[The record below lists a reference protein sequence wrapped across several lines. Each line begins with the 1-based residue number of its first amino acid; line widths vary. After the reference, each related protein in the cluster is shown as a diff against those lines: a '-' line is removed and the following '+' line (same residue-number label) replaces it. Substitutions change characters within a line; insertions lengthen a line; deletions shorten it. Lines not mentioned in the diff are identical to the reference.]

1 MDISWIVTEVDGK
14 VASIAA
20 NYRQLP
26 HIATEVA
33 ALPPEEVGSIGTRK
47 ICTEELIEFAKFL
60 TWDDLRLF
68 GTPFQISV
76 WKKLY
81 ELEPR
86 LYSYSDL
93 AEMVDNPAG
102 VRAVAHAV
110 ALNPVAYVIPCHLI
124 VPKETIDR
132 AQEIRESALGTLFKG
147 KDLYLLDSI
156 DVGAYAY
163 GPELKRQFIKM
174 QLAQQPL

>member
-1 MDISWIVTEVDGK
+1 MDWIVTEIDGK

-20 NYRQLP
+20 DYRHLP
-26 HIATEVA
+26 HIAAELA
-33 ALPPEEVGSIGTRK
+33 ALPPEEVDSIGTRK
-47 ICTEELIEFAKFL
+47 ITTEELTEFARFL
-60 TWDDLRLF
+60 TWEDLRLF
-68 GTPFQISV
+68 GSPFQLSV

-86 LYSYSDL
+86 LYSYSEL
-93 AEMVDNPAG
+93 AELVDNPAG

-110 ALNPVAYVIPCHLI
+110 ALNPVAS
-124 VPKETIDR
+124 
-132 AQEIRESALGTLFKG
+132 QEIRESALGTLFKG

-163 GPELKRQFIKM
+163 GPEIKRQFIKM
-174 QLAQQPL
+174 QLSQ

>member
-1 MDISWIVTEVDGK
+1 MDWIVTEVDGK

-20 NYRQLP
+20 DYRHLP
-26 HIATEVA
+26 LIASEVA

-47 ICTEELIEFAKFL
+47 ISTEDLIDFARYLGWK
-60 TWDDLRLF
+60 DLRLF
-68 GTPFQISV
+68 GSPFQIAV
-76 WKKLY
+76 WKKLF
-81 ELEPR
+81 ELERR
-86 LYSYSDL
+86 LHSYSEL
-93 AEMVDNPAG
+93 AALVDNPAG

-124 VPKETIDR
+124 VPKETMDR
-132 AQEIRESALGTLFKG
+132 AREIRESALATLFQG

-163 GPELKRQFIKM
+163 GPELKRFFIKTE
-174 QLAQQPL
+174 LASK

>member
-1 MDISWIVTEVDGK
+1 MDWIVTEVDGK

-20 NYRQLP
+20 DYRHLP
-26 HIATEVA
+26 LIASEVA

-47 ICTEELIEFAKFL
+47 ICTGDLIEYAQYL
-60 TWDDLRLF
+60 GWEDLRLF
-68 GTPFQISV
+68 GSPFQLSV
-76 WKKLY
+76 WKKLF

-86 LYSYSDL
+86 LYSYSEL
-93 AEMVDNPAG
+93 ASLVDNPAG

-110 ALNPVAYVIPCHLI
+110 ALNPIAYVIPCHRI

-132 AQEIRESALGTLFKG
+132 VREIRESALSTLFQG
-147 KDLYLLDSI
+147 KDLYLMDSL

-163 GPELKRQFIKM
+163 GPELKRFFIKTE
-174 QLAQQPL
+174 LTSK

>member
-1 MDISWIVTEVDGK
+1 MEWIVTEVDGK

-20 NYRQLP
+20 DYRHLP
-26 HIATEVA
+26 HIAAEVA

-47 ICTEELIEFAKFL
+47 IKTEELIEFAKFL
-60 TWDDLRLF
+60 GWEDLRLF

-81 ELEPR
+81 DLEPR
-86 LYSYSDL
+86 LYSYSEL
-93 AEMVDNPAG
+93 AKEVDNPAG

-110 ALNPVAYVIPCHLI
+110 ALNPCAYVIPCHLI
-124 VPKETIDR
+124 VPKETIDLVE
-132 AQEIRESALGTLFKG
+132 EIRTSALGTLFKG

-163 GPELKRQFIKM
+163 GADVKRELIKM
-174 QLAQQPL
+174 QLSL

>member
-20 NYRQLP
+20 DYRHLP
-26 HIATEVA
+26 HIAAEVA

-47 ICTEELIEFAKFL
+47 ISTEELTEFAKFL

-68 GTPFQISV
+68 GSPFQISV

-93 AEMVDNPAG
+93 AELVDNPAG

-124 VPKETIDR
+124 VPKETMDR

-156 DVGAYAY
+156 DVGAYAF

-174 QLAQQPL
+174 QLSQ

>member
-1 MDISWIVTEVDGK
+1 MDWIVTEVDGK
-14 VASIAA
+14 VASIATD
-20 NYRQLP
+20 YRHLP
-26 HIATEVA
+26 GIAAQVA

-47 ICTEELIEFAKFL
+47 ISTEELLEAAKFL
-60 TWDDLRLF
+60 TWEDLRLF
-68 GTPFQISV
+68 GSPFQINV
-76 WKKLY
+76 WKKLF

-86 LYSYSDL
+86 LYSYSEL
-93 AEMVDNPAG
+93 ASLVDNPAG

-124 VPKETIDR
+124 VPKETIDLV
-132 AQEIRESALGTLFKG
+132 QDIRTSALGTLFKG

-163 GPELKRQFIKM
+163 GPDIKREFIKV
-174 QLAQQPL
+174 QLTQ

>member
-1 MDISWIVTEVDGK
+1 MDWIVTEIDGK

-20 NYRQLP
+20 DYRHLP
-26 HIATEVA
+26 HIAAEVA
-33 ALPPEEVGSIGTRK
+33 TLPPEEVGSIGTRK
-47 ICTEELIEFAKFL
+47 ISTQELAQYAKYL
-60 TWDDLRLF
+60 RWEDLRLF
-68 GTPFQISV
+68 GTPFQTGV
-76 WKKLY
+76 WKRIY
-81 ELEPR
+81 QLEPR

-93 AEMVDNPAG
+93 AGLVDNPAG

-163 GPELKRQFIKM
+163 GPDIKRQFIKM
-174 QLAQQPL
+174 QLAQ

>member
-1 MDISWIVTEVDGK
+1 MEQLSWVLTEVDGK

-20 NYRQLP
+20 DYRHLP
-26 HIATEVA
+26 HIAAEVA
-33 ALPPEEVGSIGTRK
+33 ALPPEEVASIGTRK
-47 ICTEELIEFAKFL
+47 ISTEELLEFARFL
-60 TWDDLRLF
+60 TWEDFRLF
-68 GTPFQISV
+68 GSPFQVKV
-76 WKKLY
+76 WKKLF

-93 AEMVDNPAG
+93 AELVDNPAG

-124 VPKETIDR
+124 VPKETMDR

-163 GPELKRQFIKM
+163 GSDLKRQFIKM
-174 QLAQQPL
+174 QLSH

>member
-26 HIATEVA
+26 HIAAEVA

-110 ALNPVAYVIPCHLI
+110 ALNPVVYVIPCHLI

-174 QLAQQPL
+174 QLAQPD